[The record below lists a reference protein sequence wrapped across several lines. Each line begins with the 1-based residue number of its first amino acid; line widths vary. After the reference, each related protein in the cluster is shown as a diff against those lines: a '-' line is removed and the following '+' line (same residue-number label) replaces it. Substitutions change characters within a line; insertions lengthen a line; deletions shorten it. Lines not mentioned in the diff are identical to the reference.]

1 MKDTRKAL
9 KPMLLEWIEKGREAA
24 AAPFAPEA
32 LRKVMSEM
40 SKQGF
45 SELRISP
52 ALPVDV
58 RKTET
63 AKAGRLFLD
72 REGIENG
79 WESASMP
86 TDERLNPSRMSGEF
100 YDLVIQIKP

>member
-9 KPMLLEWIEKGREAA
+9 KPMLLEWIEKGREVA

-40 SKQGF
+40 SKLGF

-52 ALPVDV
+52 ALPLDV

-63 AKAGRLFLD
+63 AKAGRLFFD
-72 REGIENG
+72 REGIEND
-79 WESASMP
+79 WETSQMP
-86 TDERLNPSRMSGEF
+86 TDEKGNPSRMSGEF
-100 YDLVIQIKP
+100 YELVIRIRS